1 MQSTLTIISILT
13 KYGRN
18 FNDTASFKKYGGM
31 NLADWRRLNVNN
43 FVNTVRFQ
51 SKLSNHG
58 FNLVSAHL
66 AFGATNQ

>member
-1 MQSTLTIISILT
+1 MILLPS
-13 KYGRN
+13 KYG
-18 FNDTASFKKYGGM
+18 GGM